1 MKKALLIF
9 GFAFL
14 ALNAQSQTP
23 KVDTVYKAIQIQ
35 PLVANAIKKDTA
47 YQMIW
52 MVNNVHRNDSLPAV
66 AYPRFFNRKGQ
77 QVMQDEII
85 IPASVLAVWLSN
97 TVIDD
102 YILSYYG
109 LVKRK

>member
-1 MKKALLIF
+1 MKHLLLI

-14 ALNAQSQTP
+14 ALNASAQTP
-23 KVDTVYKAIQIQ
+23 KVDTVYKAVQIQ

-52 MVNNVHRNDSLPAV
+52 MVNNVYRNDSLPGI
-66 AYPRFFNRKGQ
+66 AYVRFFDRKGR
-77 QVMQDEII
+77 QVMQDEVLV
-85 IPASVLAVWLSN
+85 PASVLAVWLSN

-102 YILSYYG
+102 FILSFYS
-109 LVKRK
+109 LTKR

>member
-1 MKKALLIF
+1 MKKILLL

-14 ALNAQSQTP
+14 ALNASAQ
-23 KVDTVYKAIQIQ
+23 KVDTVYKSVQIQ

-47 YQMIW
+47 YQVTW
-52 MVNNVHRNDSLPAV
+52 MVNNVHRNDSLPGV
-66 AYPRFFNRKGQ
+66 AYVRFFDRKGK

-85 IPASVLAVWLSN
+85 VPSSVLSVWLSN

-102 YILSYYG
+102 FIIKFYN
-109 LVKRK
+109 LVKR

>member
-1 MKKALLIF
+1 MLL

-14 ALNAQSQTP
+14 ALNATAQ
-23 KVDTVYKAIQIQ
+23 KVDTVYKSVQIQ

-47 YQMIW
+47 YQMTW
-52 MVNNVHRNDSLPAV
+52 MVNNVHRNDSLPGV
-66 AYPRFFNRKGQ
+66 AYVFFYDRKKK

-85 IPASVLAVWLSN
+85 VPASVLSVWLSN

-102 YILSYYG
+102 YIISFYN
-109 LVKRK
+109 LVKR

>member
-1 MKKALLIF
+1 MKKILLL

-14 ALNAQSQTP
+14 ALNATAQ

-47 YQMIW
+47 YQMTW
-52 MVNNVHRNDSLPAV
+52 MVNNVHRNDSLPGYANV
-66 AYPRFFNRKGQ
+66 RFFDRKGRV
-77 QVMQDEII
+77 VMQDEIVV
-85 IPASVLAVWLSN
+85 PASVLAVWLNN

-102 YILSYYG
+102 YIISFYN
-109 LVKRK
+109 LVKR